1 MKPTTLAARIKL
13 ANSTL
18 LVDGKLEDIGEFF
31 TPDYVVHFSHAAP
44 ARGQAVVREALGR
57 INVAFPRLRVKV
69 EILVEGGKRIAW
81 LRTLSGMQEGPYKG
95 FPAGNRRI
103 VWRELV
109 TSEFRDGLIAE
120 EWIVTDLAEQLLLSR
135 KRRGQ

>member
-1 MKPTTLAARIKL
+1 MKPTTLATRIRL

-18 LVDGKLEDIGEFF
+18 LAKGKLKDIAAFF
-31 TPDYVVHFSHAAP
+31 TTDYVVHFSHAAP
-44 ARGQAVVREALGR
+44 ARGHAVIREALGR
-57 INVAFPRLRVKV
+57 INAAFPRLRVKV
-69 EILVEGGKRIAW
+69 EILVESGKRIAC
-81 LRTLSGMQEGPYKG
+81 LRTLSGVQKGPYKG

-109 TSEFRDGLIAE
+109 TSEFREGLIAE

-135 KRRGQ
+135 KRRG